1 MELPKMS
8 IITLD
13 DYFKPTK
20 EVFLFSLDELNAL
33 KEDLQDEEIPEVQHY
48 IKQKI
53 HSTLLDINLDLDF
66 NIEVQKKLSAELFN
80 FHAFFMAHIEKK
92 KNFESVP
99 VSELIVLLE
108 SFIINSYKACDMKI
122 TISE

>member
-1 MELPKMS
+1 MDLPKMS

-53 HSTLLDINLDLDF
+53 YSTLLDIDLDF
-66 NIEVQKKLSAELFN
+66 NLEVQKKLSSELYS
-80 FHAFFMAHIEKK
+80 FHDYFMTYIEKK
-92 KNFESVP
+92 KNFEGVP

-108 SFIINSYKACDMKI
+108 TFIANAYNACDMKI
-122 TISE
+122 TVSD